1 MYNPLDTAWILIGS
15 ALIFFMQ
22 AGFCMLETGFTRAK
36 NAGNIALKNLSDAAI
51 GSVAFLI
58 LGFGL
63 DRKSVV

>member
-36 NAGNIALKNLSDAAI
+36 NAGNIALKNLSDAR
-51 GSVAFLI
+51 SEE
-58 LGFGL
+58 
-63 DRKSVV
+63 RR